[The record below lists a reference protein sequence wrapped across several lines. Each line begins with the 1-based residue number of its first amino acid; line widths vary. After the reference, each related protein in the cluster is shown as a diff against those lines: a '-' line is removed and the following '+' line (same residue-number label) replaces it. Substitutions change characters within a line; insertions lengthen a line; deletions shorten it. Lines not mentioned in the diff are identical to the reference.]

1 MIAAD
6 PTIHSSLNRHD
17 GGLPREGKDLLRRLP
32 REAEGLLRGKPFLR
46 NPVFASRWSGNGYS
60 RTAGRA
66 TSRTLY
72 IPSHKRVTH

>member
-32 REAEGLLRGKPFLR
+32 REAEGLLRGKP
-46 NPVFASRWSGNGYS
+46 VFASRWSGNGYS